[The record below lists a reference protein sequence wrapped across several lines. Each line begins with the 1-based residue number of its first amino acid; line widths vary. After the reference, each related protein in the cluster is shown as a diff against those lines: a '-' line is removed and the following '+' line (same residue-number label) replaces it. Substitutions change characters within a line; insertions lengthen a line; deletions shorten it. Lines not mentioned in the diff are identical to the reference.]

1 MPKMTIKGLDD
12 VVSSLSRAGANTDKL
27 CKKAL
32 YEGAKIVADEVRKGV
47 QGIPVVDGYGTDSD
61 PLPGGAKAIQKA
73 GLMHSLGIATFRD
86 NGGNIDT
93 SVGFD
98 GYNSLRTKKYPGG
111 QPNRLIARSIESG
124 TSFQMKHPFVRP
136 AISRSRKTAE
146 AKMEEILKEEL
157 SKLLE

>member
-32 YEGAKIVADEVRKGV
+32 YEGAKIVADEVKKGV
-47 QGIPVVDGYGTDSD
+47 QGIPVVNGYGTDSD
-61 PLPGGAKAIQKA
+61 PLPGGAKALQKA
-73 GLMHSLGIATFRD
+73 GLLNSLGVSTFRD
-86 NGGNIDT
+86 SGGNIDT
-93 SVGFD
+93 SIGFD
-98 GYNSLRTKKYPGG
+98 GYNLLKTKKHPGG

-136 AISRSRKTAE
+136 AISRSRKRQRQ
-146 AKMEEILKEEL
+146 KWKK
-157 SKLLE
+157 S